1 MKILLGNRT
10 TMVGVIGGVEK
21 VFSNMANE
29 FIKRGYE
36 VSVVFSDNK
45 EGKPYFEL
53 DERVQCYNLKHLVID
68 GEKYDIP
75 DKKFPLSSKIL
86 REIIRPFNKNYARE
100 MKENFL
106 GNLIADNLKRV
117 LDKEKPDLIISH
129 RALTTK
135 YLMVDAKTN
144 IPVVSMFHDDP
155 EVTLST
161 ATVQV
166 KSSIE
171 KCIENIILLPY
182 GINVF
187 KKYCPNANVTIIPN
201 TVKQF
206 DSIIDYNIKNTYK
219 IIYISRIS
227 KTEKQQHI
235 LIEAFKLLY
244 KDFSNWK
251 IEFWGPFSDKKY
263 ADKLKQLI
271 FKYKLC
277 DKVKLCGAT
286 NDVESVMRNADIF
299 CFTSIHEGFSIAL
312 TEAMS
317 IGLPVIGIEECLAAN
332 DLIEDKKTGLLCH
345 NNPKD
350 IANKLQML
358 MSNIELRRKLGIS
371 AHAAMTK
378 YEDKKIWDKWESI
391 VKQILKEH
399 KDV

>member
-1 MKILLGNRT
+1 MKILLANIT

-155 EVTLST
+155 EITLNT
-161 ATVQV
+161 ATDQV
-166 KSSIE
+166 KEAIE
-171 KCIENIILLPY
+171 KSAFSQVLLPY
-182 GINVF
+182 GLNVL
-187 KKYCPNANVTIIPN
+187 KKYCPNANGIVIPN
-201 TVKQF
+201 AINQF
-206 DSIIDYNIKNTYK
+206 KNIINYNEKGNYK

-227 KTEKQQHI
+227 RHEKRQHL

-244 KDFSNWK
+244 NDFNNWSV
-251 IEFWGPFSDKKY
+251 EFWGPFDDKKY
-263 ADKLKQLI
+263 VRELNDLILKYNMEDRVRLR
-271 FKYKLC
+271 
-277 DKVKLCGAT
+277 GAT
-286 NDVESVMRNADIF
+286 NNVERVMRSSDIF
-299 CFTSIHEGFSIAL
+299 CFTSLFEGFSL
-312 TEAMS
+312 SLGEAMS
-317 IGLPVIGIEECLAAN
+317 IGLPPIGIRECSAVN
-332 DLIEDKKTGLLCH
+332 DMIEDNVTGLLCH
-345 NNPKD
+345 NDSSD
-350 IANKLQML
+350 IANKLRLL
-358 MSNIELRRKLGIS
+358 MTDRALRERLGNS
-371 AHAAMTK
+371 AHNKMK
-378 YEDKKIWDKWESI
+378 EYNSLNIWNKWEAI
-391 VKQILKEH
+391 LKQIVQEQ
-399 KDV
+399 KDA

>member
-1 MKILLGNRT
+1 MKILLANIT

-53 DERVQCYNLKHLVID
+53 DEKVQCYNYLKHLVID

-117 LDKEKPDLIISH
+117 LNKEKPDLIISH
-129 RALTTK
+129 RVLTTK

-155 EVTLST
+155 EITLNT
-161 ATVQV
+161 ATDQV
-166 KSSIE
+166 KEAIE
-171 KCIENIILLPY
+171 KSAFSQVLLPY
-182 GINVF
+182 GLKVL
-187 KKYCPNANVTIIPN
+187 KKYCPNANGIVIPN
-201 TVKQF
+201 AINQF
-206 DSIIDYNIKNTYK
+206 KSTINYNEKGNYK

-227 KTEKQQHI
+227 RHEKRQHL

-244 KDFSNWK
+244 NNFNNWSV
-251 IEFWGPFSDKKY
+251 EFWGPFDDKKY
-263 ADKLKQLI
+263 ADELNNLI
-271 FKYKLC
+271 SKYNMN
-277 DKVKLCGAT
+277 DRVKLCGAT
-286 NDVESVMRNADIF
+286 NNVEQVMRNADIF
-299 CFTSIHEGFSIAL
+299 CFTSLYEGFPLSL
-312 TEAMS
+312 GEAMS
-317 IGLPVIGIEECLAAN
+317 IGMPVVGIKECLAVN
-332 DLIEDKKTGLLCH
+332 DLIKDKETGLLCH
-345 NNPKD
+345 NNPED
-350 IANKLQML
+350 IANKLKML
-358 MSNIELRRKLGIS
+358 MSNVELRRKLGTCGHS
-371 AHAAMTK
+371 EMKQHDSN
-378 YEDKKIWDKWESI
+378 EVWDRWDKLIKS
-391 VKQILKEH
+391 LK
-399 KDV
+399 